1 MKIGQLKQS
10 KYLKK
15 EDVGQGVVLTITRME
30 QQDVS
35 MESEAEDKKPVLF
48 FQESVM
54 NEHKG
59 LVMNWTNLQLW
70 AIATGTEETDEWICK
85 KIELYTDPNVSYQ
98 GKLIGGIRIRPAAER
113 KAEAKSG
120 TDSMKAAIESEN
132 PAEGME

>member
-70 AIATGTEETDEWICK
+70 AIATGTEETDEWIGK